1 MRACVWWVG
10 VYTILFHGS
19 QCAPVLNA
27 KPRTHPCN
35 EVLKQVRSVP
45 AEQAAAAAEQF
56 LLKDSR
62 PASVTAK
69 AAVTK
74 QSHSERS
81 KHAFALHFL
90 SVFVR
95 NYTDDS
101 FTELW

>member
-1 MRACVWWVG
+1 MG
-10 VYTILFHGS
+10 VYTILFHRS
-19 QCAPVLNA
+19 QYPPVLNA

-35 EVLKQVRSVP
+35 EVLKQVRSVL
-45 AEQAAAAAEQF
+45 AEQAAAAEQF

-62 PASVTAK
+62 PASETAE

-74 QSHSERS
+74 QSHLERS

-90 SVFVR
+90 YVFVK